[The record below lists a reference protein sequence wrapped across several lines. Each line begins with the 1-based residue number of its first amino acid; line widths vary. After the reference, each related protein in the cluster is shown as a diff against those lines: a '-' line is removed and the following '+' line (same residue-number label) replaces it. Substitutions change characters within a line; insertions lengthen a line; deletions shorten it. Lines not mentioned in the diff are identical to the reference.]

1 MSQPGRR
8 LPWLVAG
15 SSVVVAVAAVV
26 TLIIVLNS
34 GDSSATST
42 SGRTSGGS
50 STSGSTTST
59 GSGGSAQADTS
70 TPAGVAQAAANA
82 LNDNDSGRLVALA
95 CPAGKDWV
103 TAKITRIDDV
113 AGRNSFQAN
122 VKPGDLLVVGDYYA
136 EVKIELTYA
145 GMPTNPPD
153 EDDDEDDDDSD
164 DIGLKMGKADGEW
177 CIAWLDD

>member
-1 MSQPGRR
+1 MSQPGYGSPRRSR

-15 SSVVVAVAAVV
+15 GSAVVAVAAVV
-26 TLIIVLNS
+26 VLIVVLNS
-34 GDSSATST
+34 N
-42 SGRTSGGS
+42 
-50 STSGSTTST
+50 
-59 GSGGSAQADTS
+59 GSGGSGGGGSDGGSARADMS
-70 TPAGVAQAAANA
+70 TPRGVAQAAANA
-82 LNDNDSGRLVALA
+82 LNDNHSDQLVTLA

-103 TAKITRIDDV
+103 SAKITRIDDV

-145 GMPTNPPD
+145 GMPTD
-153 EDDDEDDDDSD
+153 SRDDDEDDDDDSGSD
-164 DIGLKMGKADGEW
+164 DIGLKMSKENGAW

>member
-34 GDSSATST
+34 GDSSAS
-42 SGRTSGGS
+42 SRTSGGS
-50 STSGSTTST
+50 STSTTST
-59 GSGGSAQADTS
+59 GSGGSADTS

-82 LNDNDSGRLVALA
+82 LNDDDSNRLVALA

-113 AGRNSFQAN
+113 AGRDSFQAN